1 MDKDQ
6 LKGKLQDFVVF
17 IICIGAILGIAYY
30 TGFLKGFTPADFQD
44 AFNRIVKN
52 APNAPQIS
60 KTSRGV
66 STRYNGYT
74 PSRIP
79 KEVLRGSKNSRVWQ
93 NIFYTNKKTIFY
105 VYDNNSSTGQY
116 GKDFHKKLQAYINT
130 SSAKSAYN
138 VVEYPTHIYN
148 NLRTGITTSYDI
160 CNSLEECKA
169 QKLRATD
176 YSALSNF
183 MGRCSKTMCIFNPQ
197 KGQYVVL
204 KTRNYN
210 DAVNMINKL
219 KNW

>member
-105 VYDNNSSTGQY
+105 VYSDNSTQVNST
-116 GKDFHKKLQAYINT
+116 DFHNNIQNYLSK
-130 SSAKSAYN
+130 SSARSSYN
-138 VVEYPTHIYN
+138 IVAQPYYLYKN
-148 NLRTGITTSYDI
+148 MLTGAVSSYSI
-160 CNSLEECKA
+160 CNSLEECNA
-169 QKLRATD
+169 QKQRATD
-176 YSALSNF
+176 HSAMSNF
-183 MGRCSKTMCIFNPQ
+183 MDRCAKTMCIFNPQ

-204 KTRNYN
+204 KTKNYN
-210 DAVNMINKL
+210 DAVNMINKI